1 MIWLIILAVLLF
13 IAGLVLMNY
22 NHLKKHS
29 KLFDS
34 VVDWIID
41 TDGWALKIV
50 GFIIVMAIVGPLI
63 FNIVHTFKNIQHT
76 STITANLTVGNES
89 STITLPVL
97 FEGIDIKPLM
107 LIAMIAT
114 PLFFIVSKFGLIWVP
129 LIGIS
134 IMLLFP
140 NMGTW
145 GYVTVAGISM
155 WFTASKLFRIRMRG
169 FD

>member
-41 TDGWALKIV
+41 TDGWALKIL

-63 FNIVHTFKNIQHT
+63 FNMFAAIKDIQPS
-76 STITANLTVGNES
+76 STIMANLTVGNES
-89 STITLPVL
+89 STITLPVS
-97 FEGIDIKPLM
+97 FEGIDVKPLL

-114 PLFFIVSKFGLIWVP
+114 PLFFIVSRFRLIWVP
-129 LIGIS
+129 LIGIA

-145 GYVTVAGISM
+145 GCVTVAGISM
-155 WFTASKLFRIRMRG
+155 WFIASNLFRIRMRR